1 MMIPETIVDAA
12 RNGDAGAFALIVERY
27 RQSVFRICVRIL
39 GDGDEAE
46 DAVQETFVRAWQSL
60 RGYDPRYS
68 IATWLRTI
76 ACRLCYDVLRRR
88 TRLRQYEQDA
98 CRQGSMDSGDPESL
112 RMSRELEGLFR
123 KAASGLSPMQRTVFV
138 LAEIEQLPSDE
149 VHRITGWSSV
159 QIKSNLYIA
168 RKKVRK
174 AIEKEL

>member
-1 MMIPETIVDAA
+1 MMIPETIDAA

-39 GDGDEAE
+39 GDSGEAE

-60 RGYDPRYS
+60 QGYDPRYS

-112 RMSRELEGLFR
+112 RMSRELESLFR

-149 VHRITGWSSV
+149 VHHITGWSAV

>member
-1 MMIPETIVDAA
+1 MMIPETIDAA

-39 GDGDEAE
+39 GDSGEAE

-60 RGYDPRYS
+60 QGYDPRYS

-88 TRLRQYEQDA
+88 TRRQQYELDA
-98 CRQGSMDSGDPESL
+98 CRQGSGDGSGDPESL
-112 RMSRELEGLFR
+112 RMSRELESLFR

-138 LAEIEQLPSDE
+138 LAEIEQLPFYE
-149 VHRITGWSSV
+149 VHRITGWSAV
-159 QIKSNLYIA
+159 QIKSNLCIA

-174 AIEKEL
+174 AIEQEL

>member
-1 MMIPETIVDAA
+1 MMIPETIDAA

-60 RGYDPRYS
+60 QGYDPRYS

-88 TRLRQYEQDA
+88 TRQRQYEQDA

-123 KAASGLSPMQRTVFV
+123 KAVSGLSPMQRTVFV
-138 LAEIEQLPSDE
+138 LAEIEQLPFDE
-149 VHRITGWSSV
+149 VHRITGWSAV

-174 AIEKEL
+174 AIEKEF

>member
-1 MMIPETIVDAA
+1 MIPETIDAA

-39 GDGDEAE
+39 GDSGQAE

-60 RGYDPRYS
+60 QGYDPRYS

-76 ACRLCYDVLRRR
+76 ACRLCYDELRRR
-88 TRLRQYEQDA
+88 TRRQQYELDA
-98 CRQGSMDSGDPESL
+98 CRQGSGDGSGDPESL
-112 RMSRELEGLFR
+112 RMSRELESLFR

-138 LAEIEQLPSDE
+138 LAEIEQLPFYE
-149 VHRITGWSSV
+149 VHRITGWSAV
-159 QIKSNLYIA
+159 QIKSNLCIA

-174 AIEKEL
+174 AIEQEL

>member
-1 MMIPETIVDAA
+1 MMIPETIDAA

-39 GDGDEAE
+39 GDSGEAE

-60 RGYDPRYS
+60 QGYDLRYS

-88 TRLRQYEQDA
+88 TRRRQYELDA
-98 CRQGSMDSGDPESL
+98 CRQGSGDGSGDPESL
-112 RMSRELEGLFR
+112 RMSRELESLFR

-138 LAEIEQLPSDE
+138 LAEIEQLPFYE
-149 VHRITGWSSV
+149 VHRITGWSAV

>member
-1 MMIPETIVDAA
+1 MMIPETIDAA

-60 RGYDPRYS
+60 QGYDPRYS

-88 TRLRQYEQDA
+88 TRQRQYEQ
-98 CRQGSMDSGDPESL
+98 
-112 RMSRELEGLFR
+112 LFR

-149 VHRITGWSSV
+149 VHHITGWSAV

>member
-138 LAEIEQLPSDE
+138 LAEIERCLIRRRSPD
-149 VHRITGWSSV
+149 GFWSAY
-159 QIKSNLYIA
+159 KLCRNMTA
-168 RKKVRK
+168 RPLQHFRRHP
-174 AIEKEL
+174 

>member
-1 MMIPETIVDAA
+1 MIPETIDAA

-39 GDGDEAE
+39 GDSGEAE

-60 RGYDPRYS
+60 QGYDPRYS

-88 TRLRQYEQDA
+88 TRRRQYEQDA
-98 CRQGSMDSGDPESL
+98 CRQGSGDGSGDPESL
-112 RMSRELEGLFR
+112 RMSRELESLFR

-138 LAEIEQLPSDE
+138 LAEIEQLPFYE
-149 VHRITGWSSV
+149 VHRITGWSAV
-159 QIKSNLYIA
+159 QIKSNLCIA

-174 AIEKEL
+174 AIEQEL

>member
-1 MMIPETIVDAA
+1 MIPETIDAA

-60 RGYDPRYS
+60 QGYDPRYS

-88 TRLRQYEQDA
+88 TRQRQYEQDA

-149 VHRITGWSSV
+149 VHHITGWSAV

>member
-1 MMIPETIVDAA
+1 MMIPETIDAA
-12 RNGDAGAFALIVERY
+12 RSGDTGAFALIVEQY
-27 RQSVFRICVRIL
+27 RQSVFRICIRIL
-39 GDGDEAE
+39 GDSDEAE

-60 RGYDPRYS
+60 KGYDPHYS

-88 TRLRQYEQDA
+88 TRRRQYEQDA
-98 CRQGSMDSGDPESL
+98 CRQGSMDSGNPESL
-112 RMSRELEGLFR
+112 RMSRELESLFR

-149 VHRITGWSSV
+149 VRRITGWSAA

-174 AIEKEL
+174 TIEEEL

>member
-1 MMIPETIVDAA
+1 MIPETIDAA

-39 GDGDEAE
+39 GDGNEAE

-60 RGYDPRYS
+60 QGYDPRYS

-76 ACRLCYDVLRRR
+76 ACRLCYDMLRRR
-88 TRLRQYEQDA
+88 IRRRQYEQDA
-98 CRQGSMDSGDPESL
+98 CRQGSGDGGGDPESL
-112 RMSRELEGLFR
+112 RMSRELESMFR

-138 LAEIEQLPSDE
+138 LAEIEQLPFDE
-149 VHRITGWSSV
+149 VHRITGWSAV
-159 QIKSNLYIA
+159 QIKSNLCIA

-174 AIEKEL
+174 TIEKEL

>member
-1 MMIPETIVDAA
+1 MIPETIDAA

-39 GDGDEAE
+39 GDSDEAE

-60 RGYDPRYS
+60 QGYDLRYS

-88 TRLRQYEQDA
+88 TRRRQYEQDA
-98 CRQGSMDSGDPESL
+98 CRQGSGDGGGDPESL
-112 RMSRELEGLFR
+112 RMSRELESMFR

-138 LAEIEQLPSDE
+138 LAEIEQFPFDE
-149 VHRITGWSSV
+149 VHRITGWSAV

>member
-1 MMIPETIVDAA
+1 MMIPETIDAA

-39 GDGDEAE
+39 GDSGEAE

-60 RGYDPRYS
+60 QGYDPRYS

-88 TRLRQYEQDA
+88 TRRRQYELDA
-98 CRQGSMDSGDPESL
+98 CRQGSGDGSGDPESL
-112 RMSRELEGLFR
+112 RMSRELESLFR

-138 LAEIEQLPSDE
+138 LAEIEQLPFYE
-149 VHRITGWSSV
+149 VHRITGWSAV
-159 QIKSNLYIA
+159 QIKSNLCIA

-174 AIEKEL
+174 AIEQEL

>member
-1 MMIPETIVDAA
+1 MIPETIVDAA

-138 LAEIEQLPSDE
+138 LAEIEQLPFDE

>member
-1 MMIPETIVDAA
+1 MIPETIDAA
-12 RNGDAGAFALIVERY
+12 RNGDAGAFALIVEQY
-27 RQSVFRICVRIL
+27 RQSVFRVCVRIL
-39 GDGDEAE
+39 GDSDEAE

-60 RGYDPRYS
+60 QGYDPRYS

-88 TRLRQYEQDA
+88 TRRRQYEQDA
-98 CRQGSMDSGDPESL
+98 CRQGSGDGSGDPESL
-112 RMSRELEGLFR
+112 RMSRELESLFC

-138 LAEIEQLPSDE
+138 LAEIEQFPFDE
-149 VHRITGWSSV
+149 VHRITGWSAV

-174 AIEKEL
+174 TIEKEL

>member
-1 MMIPETIVDAA
+1 MMIPETIDAA

-76 ACRLCYDVLRRR
+76 ACRLCYDMLRRR
-88 TRLRQYEQDA
+88 TRQRQYEQNA
-98 CRQGSMDSGDPESL
+98 CRQGSGDGSEDPESL

-149 VHRITGWSSV
+149 VHRITGWSAV

>member
-1 MMIPETIVDAA
+1 MIPETIDAA
-12 RNGDAGAFALIVERY
+12 RNGDAGAFALIVDRY

-39 GDGDEAE
+39 GDSGEAE

-60 RGYDPRYS
+60 QGYDPRYS

-112 RMSRELEGLFR
+112 RMSRELESLFR

-138 LAEIEQLPSDE
+138 LAEIEQLPFYE
-149 VHRITGWSSV
+149 VHRITGWSAV
-159 QIKSNLYIA
+159 QIKSNLCIA

-174 AIEKEL
+174 AIEQEL